1 MSLDRNELARPGQ
14 PWWRHGMVWLVIGGP
29 AVVVVAAFATL
40 AIAIAYPDPVLPTA
54 SHAADDAHTP
64 AVQARNHVNS
74 GPKLAPLASPEGGG
88 GRLGRPPA
96 GQPPQP

>member
-1 MSLDRNELARPGQ
+1 MSNRRLSRDDLNRPAE

-54 SHAADDAHTP
+54 NQAADDAHTP
-64 AVQARNHVNS
+64 AMQARNHAAT
-74 GPKLAPLASPEGGG
+74 P
-88 GRLGRPPA
+88 RP
-96 GQPPQP
+96 